1 MTTLLIP
8 RPIPRIACLAV
19 LLPALLGLLG
29 AQQSDQQPA
38 EQTEA
43 ASDQQ
48 AAEAPGGAGD
58 DAAPQAATADP
69 AADQA
74 DQPSTAAGAPAD
86 QQDQAPDDAAEADDA
101 DDAQQQADRPR
112 PSAETTSNGIS
123 FRNFRGASLFEV
135 IDLFARQL
143 KINYILDPAVTD
155 GAVTINTYGTL
166 QQSDLFPLFETILRI
181 NGAVAVKVGAL
192 YRIVPADN
200 ATHLPISPQSSLV
213 DDLPLDEQMILNAI
227 RLRYALAAD
236 IAAVL
241 EPFLGEGAKYTV
253 VETSNILLVLDN
265 SRNMRRTMQLID
277 LLDAEQLDD
286 QRIRLVEVKNGL
298 ASMLAQELQNIFSAF
313 STSEETSAVRFVP
326 IQRINAILVVSAN
339 PNMFKEVEKWIAKL
353 DIATTTGGIQN
364 FIYRVQYGMATNLAG
379 TLMSLYGYG
388 YGGGYGG
395 YGGGYG
401 GYGGGGYGM
410 GGYGGGGYGGG
421 GYGGGGYGGGGY
433 GGGGYGG
440 GGYGG
445 GGYGGGGYGG
455 GGYGGGR
462 YGGGGYGGGRL
473 GGRGGF
479 GGRGGGG
486 GGFGGGGII
495 QLPGQYGSM
504 PVAPGIDP
512 GLAGDQTGALLGQT
526 TGIDPMAQAARG
538 IRIVPDIVNNLIVVQ
553 STPQEWEVIRRTLE
567 QLDFPPRQV
576 LIDAQIYEV
585 SLTGALTHGV
595 SAFLRERAGDT
606 ERKLLGG
613 FDSLG
618 RTSLTIGALVGR
630 TREMAAFL
638 VASKDDGRTR
648 VISAPSIIATDNI
661 PATITVGQSIPT
673 LASQGLAAGAQA
685 GGSSLFANTIQN
697 VQTGVTLSIT
707 PRINASGIVTLFID
721 QEVSNP
727 LAPTGAIQSPSIDRR
742 NVSTQVTVEDGTTVA
757 IAGIIQESNI
767 YQRSRVPF
775 LGDIPLI
782 GAAFG
787 STSVSRSKTELVIL
801 MTPRVIYDENEI
813 ISASEE
819 LLTKLRTLR
828 RLIRKK
834 QSKF

>member
-1 MTTLLIP
+1 MTPRPKPPPPIP
-8 RPIPRIACLAV
+8 RPTKPISRAPP
-19 LLPALLGLLG
+19 PARPPTSKTKRPMTPPKLMTPTTPSSRPTGLV
-29 AQQSDQQPA
+29 P
-38 EQTEA
+38 
-43 ASDQQ
+43 
-48 AAEAPGGAGD
+48 P
-58 DAAPQAATADP
+58 
-69 AADQA
+69 
-74 DQPSTAAGAPAD
+74 
-86 QQDQAPDDAAEADDA
+86 
-101 DDAQQQADRPR
+101 
-112 PSAETTSNGIS
+112 AETTSNGIS

-410 GGYGGGGYGGG
+410 
-421 GYGGGGYGGGGY
+421 GGY

-767 YQRSRVPF
+767 YQRSRVPSWATF
-775 LGDIPLI
+775 P
-782 GAAFG
+782 
-787 STSVSRSKTELVIL
+787 
-801 MTPRVIYDENEI
+801 
-813 ISASEE
+813 
-819 LLTKLRTLR
+819 
-828 RLIRKK
+828 
-834 QSKF
+834 

>member
-1 MTTLLIP
+1 MTTISIL
-8 RPIPRIACLAV
+8 RATQRIAWLSV
-19 LLPALLGLLG
+19 LPACLLGSLG
-29 AQQSDQQPA
+29 AQQADQQ
-38 EQTEA
+38 
-43 ASDQQ
+43 
-48 AAEAPGGAGD
+48 
-58 DAAPQAATADP
+58 

-74 DQPSTAAGAPAD
+74 DAASQQEAADAPDAATADDASPQASPADPAANQADQPTTAAGAPAD
-86 QQDQAPDDAAEADDA
+86 QQDQAPDTPDDTEDAAQ
-101 DDAQQQADRPR
+101 QQQADQPA
-112 PSAETTSNGIS
+112 PTAETTSRGIS

-135 IDLFARQL
+135 IDLLARQL
-143 KINYILDPAVTD
+143 EINYILDPGVSD
-155 GAVTINTYGTL
+155 GTVTINTYGTL
-166 QQSDLFPLFETILRI
+166 QRSDLFPLFETILRI
-181 NGAVAVKVGAL
+181 NGAVAVKVGSL

-200 ATHLPISPQSSLV
+200 ATHLPISPQSSAAA
-213 DDLPLDEQMILNAI
+213 DLPVDERMILNAI
-227 RLRYALAAD
+227 RLRYALAGD

-286 QRIRLVEVKNGL
+286 QRIRLLEVKNGL

-339 PNMFKEVEKWIAKL
+339 PSMFKEVEKWVDKL
-353 DIATTTGGIQN
+353 DTATTTGGIQN
-364 FIYRVQYGMATNLAG
+364 FIYRVQYGLATNLAG

-395 YGGGYG
+395 YGGRY
-401 GYGGGGYGM
+401 GGGYGM

-433 GGGGYGG
+433 GGGGYGM
-440 GGYGG
+440 

-462 YGGGGYGGGRL
+462 YGGGRM

-479 GGRGGGG
+479 GGRGG

-504 PVAPGIDP
+504 PIAPGIDP
-512 GLAGDQTGALLGQT
+512 GLAGDQTGALLGET
-526 TGIDPMAQAARG
+526 TGIDPSAQTARG
-538 IRIVPDIVNNLIVVQ
+538 IRIVPDMVNNLIVVQ

-585 SLTGALTHGV
+585 SLTGALTNGV
-595 SAFLRERAGDT
+595 SAFLRTRTGDT
-606 ERKLLGG
+606 ERKLTGG

-618 RTSLTIGALVGR
+618 RTSLTIGALIGN
-630 TREMAAFL
+630 TRELAAFL
-638 VASKDDGRTR
+638 VASKDDGRTK

-661 PATITVGQSIPT
+661 AATITVGQSVPT
-673 LASQGLAAGAQA
+673 LASQGLAAGAQV
-685 GGSSLFANTIQN
+685 GGDSLFANTIQN
-697 VQTGVTLSIT
+697 VQTGVSLSIT

-742 NVSTQVTVEDGTTVA
+742 NVSTQITVEDGTTVA
-757 IAGIIQESNI
+757 IAGIIQETDI

-775 LGDIPLI
+775 LGDIPFI

-819 LLTKLRTLR
+819 LQSKLRSLR
-828 RLIRKK
+828 RLIRKG
-834 QSKF
+834 QSRF